1 MTRMVRGS
9 LAIIVLLG
17 GASRALAQ
25 AGAPGQ
31 ASASAQAPLSL
42 TLQDAVRRGVEQA
55 PRLAE
60 ARARESSAQAT
71 VSSREALAKPG
82 ISASTSYLRT
92 NHVIPFGF
100 GSPTG
105 GTQAIFPDIPNN
117 YRVRAEVTVP
127 VYTAG
132 RVSSLVDAAEAD
144 VRAAGNDRKTTEE
157 DVRIDLVRAYWALVT
172 AREAERVL
180 VQSLERAGAAV
191 SDVKAR
197 VDAGVLPPNDLLSIQ
212 AQRAREAVRLVQAK
226 NAVAATMM
234 NLDRLI
240 GEDPGRQIVPAT
252 GVDVVLPAADELA
265 AQPIEALIARAREQR
280 TERASL
286 TERQASLRASGA
298 ASLAALRPQLGALVA
313 VEPTRPNQRF
323 IPKTDEWKTSWDL
336 GVTFTWPLFDG
347 GKARADNAAALA
359 QAEALGHRLDDFDS
373 ALAVEVRQRLLDI
386 ESGRAALAASA
397 EAVAA
402 ATEARRVVQER
413 FRAGVATSTEVLDA
427 QQELLEA
434 ELERT
439 RLSATQ
445 RLNEAELVRTV
456 GGR

>member
-1 MTRMVRGS
+1 M
-9 LAIIVLLG
+9 IVLLG

-25 AGAPGQ
+25 AGAPEP
-31 ASASAQAPLSL
+31 ASAQAPLSL
-42 TLQDAVRRGVEQA
+42 TLEDAVRRGVEQA

-100 GSPTG
+100 GSPTS
-105 GTQAIFPDIPNN
+105 GTEPIFPDIPNN
-117 YRVRAEVTVP
+117 YRVRAEMTVP

-144 VRAAGNDRKTTEE
+144 VRAAGHDRKTTEE

-180 VQSLERAGAAV
+180 VQSLERADAAV

-252 GVDVVLPAADELA
+252 GVDVVLPAAGELA

-286 TERQASLRASGA
+286 TDRQASLRAAGE
-298 ASLAALRPQLGALVA
+298 ASLASLRPQLGALVA

-323 IPKTDEWKTSWDL
+323 VPKTDDWKTSFDL
-336 GVTFTWPLFDG
+336 GVTLTWPLFDG
-347 GKARADNAAALA
+347 GKARADNAVALA
-359 QAEALGHRLDDFDS
+359 QAEALGHRLHDFDA
-373 ALAVEVRQRLLDI
+373 ALAVEVRQRLLDL